1 MKAIADL
8 INYFFYSYLNEY
20 SDYDEEKLKEEC
32 FNNISGLLN
41 RYNIMYN
48 EDDLLLKIDEIYY
61 NIDTMDYYTDDEM
74 DIEEEI
80 GSLSKKCYD
89 ITEILNNLKL
99 ENEYQ
104 NFLKIIDYGKFDT
117 NFIDESK
124 QVEYLKTVPQP
135 EQRSEQWYKMRMH
148 MITASEA
155 YMALRSNIDSYI
167 LKKCGLGNKFT
178 GNIATRWGQQYED
191 VAVMIYEKHT
201 KRKVTEF
208 GLIQHPQLS
217 IFGASPDGITDDGRM
232 LEIKCPYSR
241 KLTGEPLHHYW
252 IQTQIQLEVCN
263 LSKCDFFECTLK
275 EYNDFDEWIEMQKQ
289 PFKERG
295 VMVGYLTNDP
305 DNRKFLYC
313 PLDLSIKDMLKWV
326 NNHTVDYE
334 LNKDEK
340 YIKYDFKVY
349 WWLLK
354 EVSLNTIQRDKEWFN
369 AQYPKFKDTWQK
381 VLQSRKNGC
390 DDLLKSKKRTITID
404 FQQKNE
410 KCLMDDSD
418 SDSD

>member
-1 MKAIADL
+1 
-8 INYFFYSYLNEY
+8 
-20 SDYDEEKLKEEC
+20 
-32 FNNISGLLN
+32 
-41 RYNIMYN
+41 
-48 EDDLLLKIDEIYY
+48 
-61 NIDTMDYYTDDEM
+61 
-74 DIEEEI
+74 
-80 GSLSKKCYD
+80 
-89 ITEILNNLKL
+89 
-99 ENEYQ
+99 
-104 NFLKIIDYGKFDT
+104 
-117 NFIDESK
+117 
-124 QVEYLKTVPQP
+124 
-135 EQRSEQWYKMRMH
+135 
-148 MITASEA
+148 
-155 YMALRSNIDSYI
+155 
-167 LKKCGLGNKFT
+167 
-178 GNIATRWGQQYED
+178 
-191 VAVMIYEKHT
+191 MIYEKHT